1 MNETTILKRL
11 DALREEIQKENFLLG
26 KGLSNEVNIQIFCY
40 EPEDEMIVRHFVN
53 QLLVDQALQCRI
65 VERNL
70 YQMFLQICDENR
82 ITDRIPKMEERKGG
96 ENLLRQMSGVVTKD
110 EFITKAQFEGRT
122 PGKDVL
128 LITGVGEAFP
138 FIRVHTLLEALQPAF
153 PDIPILVMYPGK
165 FEGHEFKLF
174 NRLTANPYYR
184 AFNIIQS

>member
-1 MNETTILKRL
+1 
-11 DALREEIQKENFLLG
+11 
-26 KGLSNEVNIQIFCY
+26 
-40 EPEDEMIVRHFVN
+40 
-53 QLLVDQALQCRI
+53 
-65 VERNL
+65 
-70 YQMFLQICDENR
+70 MFLQICDENR

-110 EFITKAQFEGRT
+110 EFIAKAQFEGRT

-165 FEGHEFKLF
+165 YDGRFVRLF
-174 NRLTANPYYR
+174 DKMEPNPYYR
-184 AFNIIQS
+184 AFNIV